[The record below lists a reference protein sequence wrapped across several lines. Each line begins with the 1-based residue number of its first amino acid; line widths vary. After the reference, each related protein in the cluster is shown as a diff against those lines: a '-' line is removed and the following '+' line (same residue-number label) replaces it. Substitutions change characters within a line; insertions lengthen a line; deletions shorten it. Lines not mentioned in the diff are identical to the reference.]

1 MVHAASVGDRAR
13 VLQKSKDLKFLTGYE
28 AKVWDLITSSS
39 HVQTAAEDW
48 IQKFQFSA
56 YELVA
61 NNNNNNTVQE
71 IKEYI
76 NVWQ

>member
-28 AKVWDLITSSS
+28 AKVWDLIMSSS

-48 IQKFQFSA
+48 IQKFQFLA
-56 YELVA
+56 YKLVA
-61 NNNNNNTVQE
+61 DNNTVQE
-71 IKEYI
+71 IKKYI